1 MGLFIKKNHGTE
13 YLYSIAGEK
22 QFFLGRKDDP
32 DNVNQENLKKAMTI
46 IDENFDRQLEKYIID
61 LEKHTSYMM
70 KNSGRP
76 YINKRKNTLLLK
88 IRRVK

>member
-1 MGLFIKKNHGTE
+1 MGLFVKKNHGTE

-32 DNVNQENLKKAMTI
+32 DNVNQENLKKTMTI
-46 IDENFDRQLEKYIID
+46 IDENFYSQLEKYIID

-70 KNSGRP
+70 KNNGRP
-76 YINKRKNTLLLK
+76 YINKHKNTLLLK